1 MRFEEF
7 SNISGN
13 STALHSAVV
22 FHRTLN
28 PLLFDKGRL
37 KPEIRKAMLDIAKD
51 FQEYVDI
58 DFDITDIR
66 MSGSNAAFSYTT
78 HSDIDLHLIVDFHND
93 ETLKALL
100 QSKKTTYNTTYHITI
115 KNIDVEV
122 YAQDINEEHVS
133 LGIYSVL
140 HNKWIHKPVRKKL
153 SIDDTE
159 VIHKYHEIKH
169 EIQKALKTKD
179 MDQALHIKDKIKA
192 MRKASLDKY
201 GEFGV
206 ENLAF
211 KMLRT
216 NGFIEMLFNHIN
228 ALKSKE
234 LSVENYEN

>member
-1 MRFEEF
+1 MRFNEF
-7 SNISGN
+7 SNSGN

-28 PLLFDKGRL
+28 PLLFDKGTL
-37 KPEIRKAMLDIAKD
+37 KPEIRKALLDIAKD
-51 FQEYVDI
+51 FQDYVKAEIDI
-58 DFDITDIR
+58 KDIR
-66 MSGSNAAFSYTT
+66 ISGSNAAFSYTT
-78 HSDIDLHLIVDFHND
+78 HSDIDLHLIVDFHDD
-93 ETLKALL
+93 ELLKELL

-122 YAQDINEEHVS
+122 YAQDINEKHVS

-140 HNKWIHKPVRKKL
+140 HNKWIHKPTRKKL
-153 SIDDTE
+153 SIDDAE
-159 VIHKYHEIKH
+159 VIQRYHEIKH
-169 EIQKALKTKD
+169 QIEKALKSKD
-179 MDQALHIKDKIKA
+179 MDTALHIKDKIKA

-216 NGFIEMLFNHIN
+216 NGLIELLFNHIN
-228 ALKSKE
+228 HLKSKE
-234 LSVENYEN
+234 LSVDETYEN